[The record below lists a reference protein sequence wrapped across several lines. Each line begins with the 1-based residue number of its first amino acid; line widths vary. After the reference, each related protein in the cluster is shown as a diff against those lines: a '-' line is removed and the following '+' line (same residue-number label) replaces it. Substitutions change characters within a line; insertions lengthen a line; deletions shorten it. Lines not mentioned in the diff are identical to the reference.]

1 MLWPK
6 KARWGQRNTKPAV
19 YCLQNTCT
27 PRIHTVHSPAIR
39 VHDRQHDAEVQNI
52 HLIQN
57 SRSVGAAALLGGVG
71 RHRARLEISERLLR
85 RPPGTGGARMRLCR
99 ARQSES
105 GGEIVAWARRVSSV
119 QTRQRGLE
127 MRADGAVVS
136 SLRSGPQL
144 LVLLLQFSH
153 QFLELQ
159 HLQLRVADFTVT
171 TDVCHHLGA
180 QHLCFHL
187 VTRTL
192 RGGAERARPVCGGS
206 CFCWKEGSGLK
217 PWGDAATLMMLLLLP
232 DDAQLAPYWSAGWSS
247 APITPPSRKSVWQTD
262 TFAAVGAFMPWFWQ
276 FDIKMEHVR

>member
-19 YCLQNTCT
+19 YYVHNTRT
-27 PRIHTVHSPAIR
+27 PGIHTVHSPAIR
-39 VHDRQHDAEVQNI
+39 LHDRQHDAEVQNI

-57 SRSVGAAALLGGVG
+57 SRSVGAAVLLGGVG
-71 RHRARLEISERLLR
+71 RPRARLEISEGLLR
-85 RPPGTGGARMRLCR
+85 GPPCTGGARVRLRR

-105 GGEIVAWARRVSSV
+105 GGEIAAGAGRVSSV
-119 QTRQRGLE
+119 QTRQRGLQ
-127 MRADGAVVS
+127 MRAGRAVVY
-136 SLRSGPQL
+136 SLRSAPQL

-159 HLQLRVADFTVT
+159 HLQLRVGDFTVT

-192 RGGAERARPVCGGS
+192 RGVGGGGGGES
-206 CFCWKEGSGLK
+206 
-217 PWGDAATLMMLLLLP
+217 AACLRRLLLLLEGGIRIGAVRRRCYP
-232 DDAQLAPYWSAGWSS
+232 DDAADAAAAG
-247 APITPPSRKSVWQTD
+247 
-262 TFAAVGAFMPWFWQ
+262 
-276 FDIKMEHVR
+276 

>member
-6 KARWGQRNTKPAV
+6 TARWGQGNTKPAV
-19 YCLQNTCT
+19 YCLHNTCT

-39 VHDRQHDAEVQNI
+39 LHDRQHDAEVQNI

-57 SRSVGAAALLGGVG
+57 SRSVGAAVLLGAVG

-85 RPPGTGGARMRLCR
+85 RPPRTGGARVRLRR

-105 GGEIVAWARRVSSV
+105 GGEIAGRVSSV
-119 QTRQRGLE
+119 QTRQRGLQ
-127 MRADGAVVS
+127 MRADRAVVY
-136 SLRSGPQL
+136 SLRSRPQL

-159 HLQLRVADFTVT
+159 HLQLRVGDFTVT

-192 RGGAERARPVCGGS
+192 RGGVVVVERARPVCGGS
-206 CFCWKEGSGLK
+206 CFCWKEGSGLE
-217 PWGDAATLMMLLLLP
+217 P
-232 DDAQLAPYWSAGWSS
+232 
-247 APITPPSRKSVWQTD
+247 
-262 TFAAVGAFMPWFWQ
+262 
-276 FDIKMEHVR
+276 

>member
-1 MLWPK
+1 MSVQVCVPHFKSRRPCCGLK
-6 KARWGQRNTKPAV
+6 KPAGV
-19 YCLQNTCT
+19 RGTQSALCT
-27 PRIHTVHSPAIR
+27 VCKAHARQGPHTVHSPAIR
-39 VHDRQHDAEVQNI
+39 VHDRQHDVEVQNI

-57 SRSVGAAALLGGVG
+57 SRSVGAAVLLGGVG

-105 GGEIVAWARRVSSV
+105 GGEIVARAGRVSSV

-127 MRADGAVVS
+127 MRADGAVVY

-159 HLQLRVADFTVT
+159 HLQLRVGDFTVT

-192 RGGAERARPVCGGS
+192 GGGGGRRERPVCGGS

-217 PWGDAATLMMLLLLP
+217 PGGEAATLMMMLLLLP
-232 DDAQLAPYWSAGWSS
+232 DDAQLASYWSAGWRS
-247 APITPPSRKSVWQTD
+247 APITPPSRKYV
-262 TFAAVGAFMPWFWQ
+262 
-276 FDIKMEHVR
+276 